1 MGLDRETLRSLLD
14 RTYSNYN
21 SLLKSLDK
29 SFHHNLMK
37 VNFLSW
43 QIFPDTASGEF
54 LSMPYSDRVRS
65 YMQAQWLEKPFRQ
78 AFPLYQFRKASSILL
93 WRENDTTFTNQTHRQ
108 KRFCRSMGEGERISQ
123 RLKPCQRWGAYC
135 CYRSWLCSIGGGSHE
150 LGDKGLRDSKF
161 WHIRSSSN
169 TGNSRKSD

>member
-1 MGLDRETLRSLLD
+1 MALDRETLRSLLD
-14 RTYSNYN
+14 RTYSNYK

-29 SFHHNLMK
+29 TFHHNLMK
-37 VNFLSW
+37 VLSYIEVRNVH
-43 QIFPDTASGEF
+43 QLLMRPDFSCTASGEF

-135 CYRSWLCSIGGGSHE
+135 CYRS
-150 LGDKGLRDSKF
+150 
-161 WHIRSSSN
+161 
-169 TGNSRKSD
+169 

>member
-1 MGLDRETLRSLLD
+1 MALDRETLRSLLD
-14 RTYSNYN
+14 RTYSNYK

-29 SFHHNLMK
+29 TFHHNLMK

-78 AFPLYQFRKASSILL
+78 AFPLNSSERLHLYFFGGKMILHL
-93 WRENDTTFTNQTHRQ
+93 QIKH
-108 KRFCRSMGEGERISQ
+108 
-123 RLKPCQRWGAYC
+123 
-135 CYRSWLCSIGGGSHE
+135 IG
-150 LGDKGLRDSKF
+150 KRDSVEVWVRAKE
-161 WHIRSSSN
+161 SAKDSN
-169 TGNSRKSD
+169 LAKDGELTVAIDLDFAP